1 MFNFNSKEII
11 RLIQI
16 KVLSPPQ
23 NGTIMGGGG
32 SDKIVL
38 E

>member
-23 NGTIMGGGG
+23 NGTIMGGG